1 MRNTTACLNSYRME
15 SLVNGR
21 LHVTGYGGSR
31 GHIPSEY
38 EACVTVLD
46 LATLHPRARG
56 FRRGFVNYPHGYLAA
71 GQFSVIAR
79 LDVDHF
85 RLNVSRVIDLSR
97 VSPTYGGYS
106 GGFADGS
113 WACFK

>member
-1 MRNTTACLNSYRME
+1 MGMKNASICKKSYRME
-15 SLVNGR
+15 SVVNGK
-21 LHVTGYGGSR
+21 LHVTGTPDN
-31 GHIPSEY
+31 IPSEY

-46 LATLHPRARG
+46 LATLHPFARG
-56 FRRGFVNYPHGYLAA
+56 FRRGFINNPYGYLAA
-71 GQFSVIAR
+71 GEFSVIAR
-79 LDVDHF
+79 LDVNHF
-85 RLNVSRVIDLSR
+85 RLNVTRVIDLSR